1 MSIST
6 DMWIDNPREPVVCDM
21 HPSAGIA
28 RISIGDLGE
37 RTRILLS
44 PHEFTPVEQKAWLTN
59 LARQVQLLAASIPV
73 GDEPDAEVRTV
84 LGVVGA

>member
-1 MSIST
+1 MSIEVTYIVS
-6 DMWIDNPREPVVCDM
+6 DPNEPVHTRMGGTGDIPKIHFGA
-21 HPSAGIA
+21 HPLTAGL
-28 RISIGDLGE
+28 SIGLY
-37 RTRILLS
+37 TL
-44 PHEFTPVEQKAWLTN
+44 TPAQQKAWLTN